1 MSDFAWDSDKNQYLL
16 ETRGVC
22 FEDVLVLI
30 DAGFVLDVIRHP
42 NPQRYPKQRIIVLRI
57 NEYVW
62 LIPYVKRK
70 GERLLK
76 TMIPSRKATREY
88 LT

>member
-1 MSDFAWDSDKNQYLL
+1 MSDFAWDSDKNQHLL
-16 ETRGVC
+16 QTRGVC

-42 NPQRYPKQRIIVLRI
+42 NPLRYPKQRIIVLRI

-70 GERLLK
+70 GERFLK

>member
-1 MSDFAWDSDKNQYLL
+1 MSELDWNDEKNEMLRRV
-16 ETRGVC
+16 RGVC

-70 GERLLK
+70 GERFLK